1 MVLPL
6 FTMITPTSSPS
17 SLSSLFPI
25 LLLLLHTPRA
35 TLGSGASCESIT
47 SMSEL
52 QTVIDNLAVGSA
64 NNPGV
69 IASKFIC
76 SFTFTDDEGCDDDT
90 TTTLIVPK
98 DIEHI
103 QLQCWDDVND
113 TEGTNCNIECSGGRH
128 MFISSGSTVTI
139 DGFNFKNAETTS
151 VALASGSSFI
161 GSNLVFD
168 NNEATKYAWTITG
181 GAIGAGIDYGFYP
194 VPRQFLLG
202 MNLKF

>member
-1 MVLPL
+1 MFLPL
-6 FTMITPTSSPS
+6 FTMITPTT

-25 LLLLLHTPRA
+25 LLLLLHSPRA
-35 TLGSGASCESIT
+35 TLGSGALCESVT

-52 QTVIDNLAVGSA
+52 QTIIDNLAVGSA

-103 QLQCWDDVND
+103 QLQ
-113 TEGTNCNIECSGGRH
+113 
-128 MFISSGSTVTI
+128 
-139 DGFNFKNAETTS
+139 
-151 VALASGSSFI
+151 
-161 GSNLVFD
+161 
-168 NNEATKYAWTITG
+168 
-181 GAIGAGIDYGFYP
+181 
-194 VPRQFLLG
+194 
-202 MNLKF
+202 